1 MKGRRE
7 YRGAGTKTFAQLGGF
22 RNLLA
27 WQRVDDLADLVH
39 RITGRL
45 GPGYCRLSDQMR
57 GAAISVAGNIAEGY
71 ARGALG
77 DYIRSCEI
85 ARASLA
91 ELGTYIQDCERWGLV
106 TGDELDEL
114 VSLYGETSY
123 LLNQLLRGLYKKRR
137 DGTWQRP
144 IREPPAHY
152 DIPTS
157 LPSSPGEKVSP

>member
-1 MKGRRE
+1 MRERRV
-7 YRGAGTKTFAQLGGF
+7 YRGGGTRTFGELGGF

-27 WQRVDDLADLVH
+27 WQRADDLADLVH

-45 GPGYCRLSDQMR
+45 GPGYYRLSDQMR
-57 GAAISVAGNIAEGY
+57 GAAISVTGNIAEGY

-77 DYIRSCEI
+77 DYVRFCEI

-91 ELGTYIQDCERWGLV
+91 ELGTYIQDCERWDLV
-106 TGDELDEL
+106 AGDELDEI

-123 LLNQLLRGLYKKRR
+123 LLNQLLRSLYKKRQ

-144 IREPPAHY
+144 IRETPADY
-152 DIPTS
+152 DVQTS
-157 LPSSPGEKVSP
+157 LPPSPDEEVYL

>member
-1 MKGRRE
+1 MKGRRV

-27 WQRVDDLADLVH
+27 WQRADDLADVVH

-45 GPGYCRLSDQMR
+45 GPGYYRLSDQMR
-57 GAAISVAGNIAEGY
+57 GAAISVTGNIAEGY

-77 DYIRSCEI
+77 DYIRFCEI

-106 TGDELDEL
+106 TGDELGDL

-144 IREPPAHY
+144 IREPPADY
-152 DIPTS
+152 VVQPS
-157 LPSSPGEKVSP
+157 LPSSPDEEVSP